1 LSVEAL
7 GKGQFLTMMQT
18 LVRGVAFAPNDE
30 QITVFLASRQAPALP
45 RPEWLELPTVPPL
58 QVPAPDQADAIG

>member
-1 LSVEAL
+1 VNDSDASRVILNAPGAETL

-30 QITVFLASRQAPALP
+30 QITTFLAAR
-45 RPEWLELPTVPPL
+45 
-58 QVPAPDQADAIG
+58 